1 MINYETIGSTQ
12 DSLRCCLKGNCASWH
27 FKPRSADCIHRLL
40 SAALS
45 VLHRQENRIN
55 HLKEF
60 SNSQQAEIERLK
72 AEKIIACS
80 FIPVRGCGKTEYKLA
95 MMTNAIEAI
104 ENQAI
109 KEYAER
115 LKSRHFWS
123 KAGEEIID
131 NLVEEMKNESNY
143 SESEENNNA

>member
-1 MINYETIGSTQ
+1 MIIYETIGATQ
-12 DSLRCCLKGNCASWH
+12 DSLRCCLKGNCASCH

-60 SNSQQAEIERLK
+60 SNSQQTEIERLK
-72 AEKIIACS
+72 AEINITCS
-80 FIPVRGCGKTEYKLA
+80 LIPVRGCGKTEYKLA
-95 MMTNAIEAI
+95 MMISAIETI

-131 NLVEEMKNESNY
+131 NLVEEMKNESNFKKG
-143 SESEENNNA
+143 E

>member
-1 MINYETIGSTQ
+1 MIIYETIGATE
-12 DSLRCCLKGNCASWH
+12 DSLRSCLNGNCSNCL
-27 FKPRSADCIHRLL
+27 FKPRSTDCIHRLL

-55 HLKEF
+55 HLKEL

-72 AEKIIACS
+72 EEKIIACS
-80 FIPVRGCGKTEYKLA
+80 FIPVRGSRKKQFQLT

-104 ENQAI
+104 ENHAI
-109 KEYAER
+109 KEYAEK
-115 LKSRHFWS
+115 LKGRNYWS

-131 NLVEEMKNESNY
+131 NLVEEMKTNRII
-143 SESEENNNA
+143 ESEENNNA

>member
-1 MINYETIGSTQ
+1 MTVYETIGATQ
-12 DSLRCCLKGNCASWH
+12 ASLRCCLKGNCADCH
-27 FKPRSADCIHRLL
+27 FKPRNTDCIHRLL

-55 HLKEF
+55 HLKEL
-60 SNSQQAEIERLK
+60 SNSQQAEIERLR

-80 FIPVRGCGKTEYKLA
+80 FIPVRGCNKTEYKLA

-123 KAGEEIID
+123 KAGEKIID
-131 NLVEEMKNESNY
+131 NLVEEMKTNQV
-143 SESEENNNA
+143 